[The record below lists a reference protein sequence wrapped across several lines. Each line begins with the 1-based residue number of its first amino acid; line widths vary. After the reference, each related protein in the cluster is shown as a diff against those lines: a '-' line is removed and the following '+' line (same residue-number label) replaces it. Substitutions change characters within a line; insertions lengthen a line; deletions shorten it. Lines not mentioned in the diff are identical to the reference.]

1 MMKMLDNYLKE
12 HVIALYKHDWY
23 TCRCVREDLADFGI
37 DSLEFRRLV
46 DDILEQK
53 VTIKELYGINSIE
66 EMYERG
72 MIKELKRSPSLEEL
86 LDRDFDE

>member
-12 HVIALYKHDWY
+12 HVIALYKHDLY

-37 DSLEFRRLV
+37 DSLELRRLEE
-46 DDILEQK
+46 DIIAQILVIRAK
-53 VTIKELYGINSIE
+53 FGINSIE

>member
-1 MMKMLDNYLKE
+1 
-12 HVIALYKHDWY
+12 
-23 TCRCVREDLADFGI
+23 
-37 DSLEFRRLV
+37 LEFRRLV

-86 LDRDFDE
+86 QELAYDFRDFDE